1 MIICPGAFLG
11 SARRSPLKTT
21 GQGQSNTGANTG
33 CSSWR
38 GWSGGGHLGSP
49 ETQEGC
55 RQGCE
60 APEKT
65 DLGFLTGKSGLAA
78 KGSRG

>member
-1 MIICPGAFLG
+1 M
-11 SARRSPLKTT
+11 
-21 GQGQSNTGANTG
+21 
-33 CSSWR
+33 
-38 GWSGGGHLGSP
+38 GHLGSP

-60 APEKT
+60 APERT
-65 DLGFLTGKSGLAA
+65 DLGFLAGKSGLAA